1 MTEPLRISA
10 ADAKGRVDTGK
21 AIVLDVVSP
30 AAWDALDVA
39 IAGAVRIPPDQLD
52 ARFAGLPKDRTIVA
66 YCTWPNEHTSA
77 RVAQELRRRGYTA
90 YALVG
95 GLHAWLEAGYP
106 SESKQVEMRRTVAD
120 VCPDCGLRMA
130 EHIHLRR
137 PSPAAD
143 EDVLDSAVTRMEGP
157 SK

>member
-66 YCTWPNEHTSA
+66 YCT
-77 RVAQELRRRGYTA
+77 
-90 YALVG
+90 
-95 GLHAWLEAGYP
+95 
-106 SESKQVEMRRTVAD
+106 
-120 VCPDCGLRMA
+120 
-130 EHIHLRR
+130 
-137 PSPAAD
+137 
-143 EDVLDSAVTRMEGP
+143 
-157 SK
+157 